1 MTNYEELRQKE
12 RAVYNSLKSLIASL
26 GDYIRRSKM
35 EELSENNTISKETWE
50 KYGKMQN
57 PSEFFLPSSQAV
69 FVTRYVSSCV
79 NNTITFANALRKIWR
94 LQMVVTRDS
103 GIMGNAEG
111 LHTIELNPATIRAI
125 EEFAKAENI
134 DLKAAWHD

>member
-1 MTNYEELRQKE
+1 MTCYEELRQKE
-12 RAVYNSLKSLIASL
+12 RAVYNGMKALISSL

-50 KYGKMQN
+50 KYGKMKN

-69 FVTRYVSSCV
+69 LVTKYVSSCG
-79 NNTITFANALRKIWR
+79 NNTVTFANALRKIWR

-103 GIMGNAEG
+103 GIMENVEG
-111 LHTIELNPATIRAI
+111 LRTVELNPATIRAI

-134 DLKAAWHD
+134 DLKAAWRD